1 MLAESLRTK
10 SGCQLMQE
18 VASHRCSLHKPQS
31 LSTHSFAGRTSC
43 QLTKYTQRGKQT
55 QDKILSLMTHS
66 SKQGTHTS
74 KLESLLFSHPNLNIW
89 SQSSPHNPKHTTW
102 QMYLVTSSSPYKGTT
117 QRIFHLLS
125 EGCSKLMS
133 KGYSTQPKHVRTH
146 VRTQSY
152 HYI

>member
-1 MLAESLRTK
+1 MLAHVGGSIT
-10 SGCQLMQE
+10 Q
-18 VASHRCSLHKPQS
+18 V
-31 LSTHSFAGRTSC
+31 
-43 QLTKYTQRGKQT
+43 QLTQATVSLNSLIRRKDKLSAYKIYTERETNTGQKS
-55 QDKILSLMTHS
+55 SLMTQS

-74 KLESLLFSHPNLNIW
+74 KLESLLFSHPNPNIW

-102 QMYLVTSSSPYKGTT
+102 QMYLVTSSSPDKGTT
-117 QRIFHLLS
+117 QRIFHPLS